1 MVDHA
6 FCTAMYWRI
15 GHPHPDI
22 RMDTRCQ
29 CNAFT
34 MAKVPCVPGP
44 DCVDVPVVGEVCVTA
59 KTEAALGSE
68 GA

>member
-1 MVDHA
+1 MEARSRWLGLLQNHGPLARTAEEAGAAGVD
-6 FCTAMYWRI
+6 
-15 GHPHPDI
+15 
-22 RMDTRCQ
+22 
-29 CNAFT
+29 
-34 MAKVPCVPGP
+34 VPGP